1 MDLTALTLSVALGY
15 SQYTDEEGPE
25 PEAHFKV
32 EVGHEESPLY
42 AFGGYEQ
49 LDNRI
54 LGQALGEL
62 DIFSVGL
69 GARKNIGD
77 FFAFGEIGYGLVDNA
92 ANMVIQ
98 QEIVYTELVGR
109 HERPF
114 RPIPV
119 FPQGPYD
126 QDSYETVYEVD
137 DGILGAIGVGYQPTE
152 SLSFTMA
159 YRPFYVREHMEIY
172 DEETRASGGGWWQE
186 SRSLDLSSW
195 QLSARWTF

>member
-25 PEAHFKV
+25 PEVHYKI

-49 LDNRI
+49 LDVRM
-54 LGQALGEL
+54 LGQAIGEL

-77 FFAFGEIGYGLVDNA
+77 FFVYGELGYGVLDNSPVDK
-92 ANMVIQ
+92 IQ

-109 HERPF
+109 HNVEF

-119 FPQGPYD
+119 YPQGPYD
-126 QDSYETVYEVD
+126 QESYETVYEVD

-152 SLSFTMA
+152 HLSFTIA

-172 DEETRASGGGWWQE
+172 DEERRARGGGWWQE

-195 QLSARWTF
+195 QLSTRWTF